1 MGYLAGLG
9 ERKIKSRETLFFE
22 GLPARY
28 SPSGKI
34 RIVVISF
41 EENQAGVWDSGE
53 FFYITGMTLTN
64 DLVDTC
70 YVEADSATTA
80 FTKKFEL
87 KLIPAILY
95 R

>member
-1 MGYLAGLG
+1 MGYSPGA
-9 ERKIKSRETLFFE
+9 RHVPKSEANLIFE

-28 SPSGKI
+28 SISGKI

-53 FFYITGMTLTN
+53 FSYITGMTLTE
-64 DLVDTC
+64 DLVETC
-70 YVEADSATTA
+70 YVEVDSTTTA
-80 FTKKFEL
+80 FTKKFEV

-95 R
+95 K